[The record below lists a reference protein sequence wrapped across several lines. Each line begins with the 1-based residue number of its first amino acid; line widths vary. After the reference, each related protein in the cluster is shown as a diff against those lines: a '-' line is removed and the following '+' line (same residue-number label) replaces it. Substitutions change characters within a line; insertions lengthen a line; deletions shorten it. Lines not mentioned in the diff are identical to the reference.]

1 VTTPYR
7 ARPIDTTSANSVGVL
22 VEQYA
27 DRGASLGVRASF
39 NPPIR
44 ARCLTILGGRYV
56 GVLHGSAGNV
66 AWLEAALCEWRHT
79 REVFMSAARIRNKR
93 TDEAPVV

>member
-1 VTTPYR
+1 VTSALSSATDR
-7 ARPIDTTSANSVGVL
+7 LTSANSVGVL

-44 ARCLTILGGRYV
+44 ARCLTTLGGRYV

-66 AWLEAALCEWRHT
+66 AWLEAALCECGGIPAKCLCPPPEFGIKER
-79 REVFMSAARIRNKR
+79 MKR
-93 TDEAPVV
+93 S